1 MRTTQGTGA
10 WGVRFAL
17 LASLA
22 VLVARTG
29 AAHAATYT
37 VLHSFTGNPDGA
49 KPYGAV
55 IIDKNGTLYGTTY
68 GGGPNLCYVFAGDY
82 SCGTAF
88 ALTPSPGGGWTE
100 SVIHAFRGPDG
111 AWPGAALAL
120 GSSGLLYGTTETGT
134 VAAGGGTIFE

>member
-22 VLVARTG
+22 VLVARIG

-68 GGGPNLCYVFAGDY
+68 GGGPNLC
-82 SCGTAF
+82 
-88 ALTPSPGGGWTE
+88 
-100 SVIHAFRGPDG
+100 
-111 AWPGAALAL
+111 
-120 GSSGLLYGTTETGT
+120 
-134 VAAGGGTIFE
+134 